1 MLLLSFGATTRQFRV
16 PSAPPPFEK
25 VFFIYKN
32 FFIYKKFFFR
42 FFKNFPHSDK
52 SDSRAV
58 Q

>member
-1 MLLLSFGATTRQFRV
+1 MLLLSFGATTRQCRV

-25 VFFIYKN
+25 VVL
-32 FFIYKKFFFR
+32 IYKKFFFR